1 MQWNDVLAIRVQVL
15 VWLLWVGVLV
25 EGFKWRCRKLMA
37 QRGSTRR
44 STNIEGRLR
53 ILMMRSPCFIIQER
67 NGCLEGRNRY
77 MPYLVEE
84 NVCSVWNLWSIS
96 ISIIVSI
103 LYEIIVFGKCFEYF
117 TCKFWLFWIENM
129 KWVCYEVIVIVF
141 TLTSEICWAW
151 YFLVYHEQTMDLM
164 SWCRKKREKNDE
176 DQISFGQFSHDMIG
190 SFPPSFC

>member
-1 MQWNDVLAIRVQVL
+1 
-15 VWLLWVGVLV
+15 
-25 EGFKWRCRKLMA
+25 MA

-84 NVCSVWNLWSIS
+84 NVCSVCNLWSIS
-96 ISIIVSI
+96 ISIIISI
-103 LYEIIVFGKCFEYF
+103 LYDIIVFGKCFEYF
-117 TCKFWLFWIENM
+117 TCKFWLFWIENV

-141 TLTSEICWAW
+141 TLTSETYWAW
-151 YFLVYHEQTMDLM
+151 YFLVNHEQTMDLM
-164 SWCRKKREKNDE
+164 SWWRNERRMMKIKFHLDNLVMIWLGPTPLLFASSQIFSSYLLCLGLEDKKATRIN
-176 DQISFGQFSHDMIG
+176 
-190 SFPPSFC
+190 